1 MIEGWLIEKPSST
14 AYELMDRLAAAV
26 PEAYA
31 NKKQLRTLQRRIKAW
46 RAQQL
51 KELIHGKLKKAT
63 SECALP

>member
-1 MIEGWLIEKPSST
+1 VIEGWLIEKPSST
-14 AYELMDRLAAAV
+14 AYELMDPLAAAV

-31 NKKQLRTLQRRIKAW
+31 NKKQLRTLQHRIKAC